1 MPSLKEHISSK
12 GSIAKVCR
20 AKLQCSPLLDPPLQV
35 RQVEDGRQTI
45 ARVVCLSIFLVPN
58 SKSQIPS
65 QQKESVF
72 RLGIWDFGLCPWD
85 FILLPMNIGI
95 TVYPTY
101 GGSGIVGSELG
112 KELAARGH
120 TVHFIASALP
130 TRLTE
135 LNERVRFHEV
145 EMMSYP
151 LFEHQPYTLALA
163 TKMSTVAE
171 SENLDLLHVHYA
183 VPHSISAILARESL
197 KPARRLPVITTLHG
211 TDITLVGADRSYLPI
226 TRYGIAQSDGVT
238 AISHYLKRETVE
250 TFHFDRIEVIPNFI
264 CASDYRRRPDP
275 TLRAQLAPGGE
286 PLLVHVSNFRPVK
299 RPVDCVEI
307 LSRVR
312 LRGIA
317 ARLVM
322 VGDGPER
329 INVEHRARCLKVLDY
344 CSFVGKQPNI
354 VDYLSIA
361 DVLLLP
367 SEQESFGLA
376 ALEAMACEVPVIASR
391 VGGIP
396 EVVTDGETGCLSE
409 MGDVEKMSEDAAL
422 LLKDESLRREMG
434 GRARSS
440 AVSRYSTDLVIPQYV
455 NFYERTLAG

>member
-1 MPSLKEHISSK
+1 
-12 GSIAKVCR
+12 
-20 AKLQCSPLLDPPLQV
+20 
-35 RQVEDGRQTI
+35 
-45 ARVVCLSIFLVPN
+45 
-58 SKSQIPS
+58 
-65 QQKESVF
+65 
-72 RLGIWDFGLCPWD
+72 
-85 FILLPMNIGI
+85 MNIGI

-120 TVHFIASALP
+120 TVHFISSALP

-163 TKMSTVAE
+163 TKMSTVAD

-183 VPHSISAILARESL
+183 IPHSISAILARESI
-197 KPARRLPVITTLHG
+197 KSHRRLPVITTLHG

-226 TRYGIAQSDGVT
+226 TRYALEQSDGVT
-238 AISHYLKRETVE
+238 AISNYLKEATIE
-250 TFHFDRIEVIPNFI
+250 HFQFDRIRVIPNFV
-264 CASDYRRRPDP
+264 CPTDYKPKIDCDLREMLSPDG
-275 TLRAQLAPGGE
+275 APV
-286 PLLVHVSNFRPVK
+286 LVHVSNFRPVK

-307 LSRVR
+307 LARV
-312 LRGIA
+312 LKQTK

-322 VGDGPER
+322 VGDGSER
-329 INVEHRARCLKVLDY
+329 TNCLHRARCLGISDN
-344 CSFVGKQPNI
+344 CIFVGKQARI
-354 VDYLSIA
+354 VDYLCAS

-391 VGGIP
+391 VGGLP
-396 EVVTDGETGCLSE
+396 EVVDDGETGFLSSV
-409 MGDVEKMSEDAAL
+409 GDVDKMAEDVVKLLNDAEFRRAMAKAAR
-422 LLKDESLRREMG
+422 K
-434 GRARSS
+434 S
-440 AVSRYSTDLVIPQYV
+440 AISRYSTDLVIPQYIE
-455 NFYERTLAG
+455 FYQKILAAK

>member
-1 MPSLKEHISSK
+1 
-12 GSIAKVCR
+12 
-20 AKLQCSPLLDPPLQV
+20 
-35 RQVEDGRQTI
+35 
-45 ARVVCLSIFLVPN
+45 
-58 SKSQIPS
+58 
-65 QQKESVF
+65 
-72 RLGIWDFGLCPWD
+72 
-85 FILLPMNIGI
+85 MNIGI

-120 TVHFIASALP
+120 TVHFISSSLP

-171 SENLDLLHVHYA
+171 TENLDLLHVHYA
-183 VPHSISAILARESL
+183 IPHSISAILARESL
-197 KPARRLPVITTLHG
+197 RPKRYLPVITTLHG

-226 TRYGIAQSDGVT
+226 TRYGIVQSDGVT
-238 AISHYLKRETVE
+238 AISHYLKEATKE
-250 TFHFDRIEVIPNFI
+250 SFQFEDIEVIPNFI
-264 CASDYRRRPDP
+264 CQTDYQRHPVAE
-275 TLRAQLAPGGE
+275 LRASLAPAGE

-299 RPVDCVEI
+299 RPSDCVEI
-307 LSRVR
+307 LARVVKDVSQ
-312 LRGIA
+312 

-322 VGDGPER
+322 VGDGSER
-329 INVEHRARCLKVLDY
+329 PNVEHRARCLGVYDRWV
-344 CSFVGKQPNI
+344 FVGKQPNI
-354 VDYLSIA
+354 VDYLSAA

-376 ALEAMACEVPVIASR
+376 ALEAMACEVPVIASQ

-396 EVVTDGETGCLSE
+396 EVINDGDTGYLSE
-409 MGDVEKMSEDAAL
+409 VGDVEKMARDAGRL
-422 LLKDESLRREMG
+422 LADEKLRRAMG
-434 GRARSS
+434 KRARES
-440 AVSRYSTDLVIPQYV
+440 AVSRYRTDIVIPQYV
-455 NFYERTLAG
+455 AYYERVLNKTAEIK

>member
-1 MPSLKEHISSK
+1 
-12 GSIAKVCR
+12 
-20 AKLQCSPLLDPPLQV
+20 
-35 RQVEDGRQTI
+35 
-45 ARVVCLSIFLVPN
+45 
-58 SKSQIPS
+58 
-65 QQKESVF
+65 
-72 RLGIWDFGLCPWD
+72 
-85 FILLPMNIGI
+85 MNIGI

-120 TVHFIASALP
+120 TIHFIASALP

-163 TKMSTVAE
+163 TKMAKVAE
-171 SENLDLLHVHYA
+171 TEKLDLLHVHYA
-183 VPHSISAILARESL
+183 IPHSISAILARESL
-197 KPARRLPVITTLHG
+197 KPGLRLPVITTLHG

-226 TRYGIAQSDGVT
+226 TRYGIVQSDGVT
-238 AISHYLKRETVE
+238 AISQYLKQATIE
-250 TFHFDRIEVIPNFI
+250 TFQFDKIEVIPNFI
-264 CASDYRRRPDP
+264 CGTDYRRHDVPE
-275 TLRAQLAPGGE
+275 LRSLLSPE
-286 PLLVHVSNFRPVK
+286 ETPLLVHVSNFRPVK

-307 LSRVR
+307 LARV
-312 LRGIA
+312 LRQTK

-322 VGDGPER
+322 VGDGSER
-329 INVEHRARCLKVLDY
+329 TNAEHRARCLGIY
-344 CSFVGKQPNI
+344 EACSFVGKQPKI
-354 VDYLSIA
+354 VDYLSAA

-396 EVVTDGETGCLSE
+396 EVVTDGETGFLSE
-409 MGDVEKMSEDAAL
+409 VGDVEKMSADAARL
-422 LLKDESLRREMG
+422 VADQALRREMG
-434 GRARSS
+434 RRARES
-440 AVSRYSTDLVIPQYV
+440 ALSRYSTDSIIPRYI
-455 NFYERTLAG
+455 NFYERVLAA

>member
-1 MPSLKEHISSK
+1 
-12 GSIAKVCR
+12 
-20 AKLQCSPLLDPPLQV
+20 
-35 RQVEDGRQTI
+35 
-45 ARVVCLSIFLVPN
+45 
-58 SKSQIPS
+58 
-65 QQKESVF
+65 
-72 RLGIWDFGLCPWD
+72 
-85 FILLPMNIGI
+85 MNIGI

-163 TKMSTVAE
+163 TKMATVAQE
-171 SENLDLLHVHYA
+171 ENLDLLHVHYA
-183 VPHSISAILARESL
+183 IPHSISAILARESL
-197 KPARRLPVITTLHG
+197 KPQRRLPVITTLHG

-226 TRYGIAQSDGVT
+226 TRYGIVQSDGVT
-238 AISHYLKRETVE
+238 AISHYLKKATKEI
-250 TFHFDRIEVIPNFI
+250 FQFDEIAVIPNFV
-264 CASDYRRRPDP
+264 CQTDYQRMPNSS
-275 TLRAQLAPGGE
+275 LRQSLAPENE

-307 LSRVR
+307 LARV
-312 LRGIA
+312 LQKGIKT
-317 ARLVM
+317 RLVM
-322 VGDGPER
+322 VGDGSER
-329 INVEHRARCLKVLDY
+329 PNVEHRARCLGVFEQ
-344 CSFVGKQPNI
+344 CSFVGKQPRI
-354 VDYLSIA
+354 VDYLSVS

-396 EVVTDGETGCLSE
+396 EVVTDGETGFLSDVGDLEKMAADAANLLANEKLRTE
-409 MGDVEKMSEDAAL
+409 MGK
-422 LLKDESLRREMG
+422 
-434 GRARSS
+434 RARES
-440 AVSRYSTDLVIPQYV
+440 AISLYRTDVVIPQYIS
-455 NFYERTLAG
+455 FYEQVLAKNAK

>member
-1 MPSLKEHISSK
+1 
-12 GSIAKVCR
+12 
-20 AKLQCSPLLDPPLQV
+20 
-35 RQVEDGRQTI
+35 
-45 ARVVCLSIFLVPN
+45 
-58 SKSQIPS
+58 
-65 QQKESVF
+65 
-72 RLGIWDFGLCPWD
+72 
-85 FILLPMNIGI
+85 MNIGI

-163 TKMSTVAE
+163 TKMATVAE

-183 VPHSISAILARESL
+183 IPHSISAILARESL
-197 KPARRLPVITTLHG
+197 KPKRRLPVITTLHG

-226 TRYGIAQSDGVT
+226 TRYGIVQSDGVT
-238 AISHYLKRETVE
+238 AISHYLKDATREI
-250 TFHFDRIEVIPNFI
+250 FHFDEITVIPNFV
-264 CASDYRRRPDP
+264 CQSDYARHPVDDLRRS
-275 TLRAQLAPGGE
+275 LAPEGE

-299 RPVDCVEI
+299 RPVDCIEI
-307 LSRVR
+307 LARV
-312 LRGIA
+312 LDKKVGT
-317 ARLVM
+317 RLVM
-322 VGDGPER
+322 VGDGSER
-329 INVEHRARCLKVLDY
+329 PNCEHRARKLGISDRCV
-344 CSFVGKQPNI
+344 FVGKQPKI
-354 VDYLSIA
+354 ADYLSAA

-376 ALEAMACEVPVIASR
+376 ALEAMACEVPVVASR

-396 EVVTDGETGCLSE
+396 EVVTDGETGFLSE
-409 MGDVEKMSEDAAL
+409 VGDVDKMAKDASSL
-422 LLKDESLRREMG
+422 LTDAEFRIEIGR
-434 GRARSS
+434 RARAS
-440 AVSRYSTDLVIPQYV
+440 ALAHYRTDIVIPQYLD
-455 NFYERTLAG
+455 FYQKVINQERSQ